1 MSVAKESCLL
11 QCLAVGQQDERE
23 EEEKLVPW
31 QGWVRKGRCP
41 KAKLSWIQELGQKHP
56 LAHTA
61 VAVVVWEVVAVA
73 AGRTVLVEQSAGA
86 FVADIEDRVL
96 GGQPELDPDCHADL
110 LADGQQRRIEKPDLG
125 QAVGGLFEGPD
136 AQVLVNHQDCVG
148 MDVHFAKAVVGAA
161 IVPLVQPVLCVEG
174 AAGLVVGFDLKIR
187 SLNDHLGFGDLVEW
201 MLAEASFVG
210 YYYYFGLVTCT
221 AEQ

>member
-1 MSVAKESCLL
+1 MADSMM
-11 QCLAVGQQDERE
+11 
-23 EEEKLVPW
+23 
-31 QGWVRKGRCP
+31 
-41 KAKLSWIQELGQKHP
+41 
-56 LAHTA
+56 
-61 VAVVVWEVVAVA
+61 
-73 AGRTVLVEQSAGA
+73 VLVEQSAGV
-86 FVADIEDRVL
+86 FVADMEHQVL

-110 LADGQQRRIEKPDLG
+110 ELADSQQRRIEKPDLG
-125 QAVGGLFEGPD
+125 QAVEGLFGGPD
-136 AQVLVNHQDCVG
+136 VQVLVNHQDCVE